1 MRMQL
6 VLFSNRNNIIDQ
18 PSKSFNLVTK
28 LGEPHTVEKS
38 FACIGGSLMI
48 IADVLEALAT
58 LYDLDCM
65 QPIYNYMYTQCHSHV
80 SAVRLFWWWKVNI
93 RTTHIP
99 SQTISCHQ
107 LPKPIENLWTS
118 LDFGVVPVIFWHFF
132 LSWKITLPAALHW
145 CRLQVFW
152 TPATCSI
159 AWQPR
164 EPQEQ
169 AMQKQS
175 AP

>member
-6 VLFSNRNNIIDQ
+6 VLSSHRNIIDQ

-38 FACIGGSLMI
+38 FACMGGSLMI

-58 LYDLDCM
+58 LYDLDWM
-65 QPIYNYMYTQCHSHV
+65 QPIHNAIFTFRRFGFSGDVKRIFEQ
-80 SAVRLFWWWKVNI
+80 
-93 RTTHIP
+93 HIFRIKQ
-99 SQTISCHQ
+99 SVATSYQNQLTIIWGNS
-107 LPKPIENLWTS
+107 
-118 LDFGVVPVIFWHFF
+118 WHFF
-132 LSWKITLPAALHW
+132 DISRCNFWITLPAALHW
-145 CRLQVFW
+145 CRIQVFW
-152 TPATCSI
+152 TPATCST